1 MSSHLSDTH
10 VYMDLQIV
18 NNNQNN
24 NEPPPVLRFEETR
37 NSPFLAGDSAD
48 YFVSILR
55 FSVQTGNE
63 LPVFIPSIETGENQ
77 MDINRTVY
85 SITVQLAN
93 GESRTVPLIWIP
105 WDLDAPRPS
114 APVLKQDITTRYYYM
129 TNYTH
134 FVAMMNNAL
143 GNVWM
148 SFPNTSIN
156 TIPFIDFD
164 PDTCK
169 FNMNLE
175 RTQPGR
181 RRIFF
186 NTRLYELL
194 SSFPARF
201 HGDQGDLN
209 YELMFM
215 NTRETNVRPIFNG
228 VAANQQPTVQNYFIQ
243 LFQEIATVSLWSPVS
258 SIVFTTSL
266 LPIKSTNTSPPR
278 VFNDSSVGSTSL
290 ISSGSP
296 NLANIITDFVV
307 PISATNQYRPDMLF
321 KVESEYRLVDMYSM
335 PNLNRIDI
343 SVWWQSVYG
352 DLIPLH
358 LQPGCNAS
366 LKILFRHRRFSES
379 NENA

>member
-85 SITVQLAN
+85 KITIQMGDGRSITK
-93 GESRTVPLIWIP
+93 TLIWQP
-105 WDLDAPRPS
+105 WDLDAPKPS
-114 APVLKQDITTRYYYM
+114 APVLKQDITNRYYYM
-129 TNYTH
+129 TNYSH
-134 FVAMMNNAL
+134 FVPMMNDAL
-143 GNVWM
+143 REAWMEFPGNQA
-148 SFPNTSIN
+148 SY
-156 TIPFIDFD
+156 IPFIDFD

-169 FNMNLE
+169 FNMNIE

-181 RRIFF
+181 GTKIFF
-186 NTRLYELL
+186 NSRLYELL
-194 SSFPARF
+194 SSFPAIF
-201 HGDQGDLN
+201 MGNQGDMN
-209 YELMFM
+209 YSLVFT
-215 NTRETNVRPIFNG
+215 NTREVSVRPIFNG
-228 VAANQQPTVQNYFIQ
+228 VPANQQPTVQNYFIQ

-258 SIVFTTSL
+258 SVVFTTSL
-266 LPIKSTNTSPPR
+266 LPVKSTNTSPPK

-307 PISATNQYRPDMLF
+307 PISGTNQYRPDMLF

-358 LQPGCNAS
+358 LQPGCNAT
-366 LKILFRHRRFSES
+366 LKILFRHRRFGES
-379 NENA
+379 T